1 MNIAL
6 LQIGAK
12 IQELLIVASLTTI
25 IFQLTRDE
33 LLFGDGIP
41 LGLIAAGVDFTKLSF
56 FWSPQT
62 LGSLGSLFRGPRK
75 HRRILLAIYLP
86 LDGALA
92 LVSGP
97 SCAVLLVPQVQD

>member
-6 LQIGAK
+6 LQIGAT

-41 LGLIAAGVDFTKLSF
+41 LGLLAAGVDFTKLSF

-62 LGSLGSLFRGPRK
+62 LGSLGSLFRGPRR